1 MGFPIVSFLAYPLLE
16 QTNKYCTY
24 DILKYNSNTIKNE
37 KKYDYNYINLE
48 RNNNIS
54 LRQRNN
60 NDKKLVSDYCLRE
73 INVNPLKERLSTNED
88 NMPNLNIN
96 NEMNLK
102 YNDTKQKNINIKN
115 NRHKILEPKPSDYN
129 NQTHENFYPKNSMR
143 MNFNNFNTFDERIS
157 VGNNRNEINKIQQ
170 NVKINTPRINEIKKL
185 IFKNDIRPKSIRAN
199 NNPFQ
204 KPKDLKLDSA
214 NQIQNNQRNINYTL
228 SAANLNNRAETR
240 NLKQRFR
247 VFVTGLKK

>member
-1 MGFPIVSFLAYPLLE
+1 MI
-16 QTNKYCTY
+16 QNK
-24 DILKYNSNTIKNE
+24 K
-37 KKYDYNYINLE
+37 
-48 RNNNIS
+48 
-54 LRQRNN
+54 
-60 NDKKLVSDYCLRE
+60 
-73 INVNPLKERLSTNED
+73 
-88 NMPNLNIN
+88 
-96 NEMNLK
+96 
-102 YNDTKQKNINIKN
+102 INIKN

-157 VGNNRNEINKIQQ
+157 VGYNRNEINKIQQ
-170 NVKINTPRINEIKKL
+170 NVKINTPRIGEIKKV
-185 IFKNDIRPKSIRAN
+185 IFNIRP
-199 NNPFQ
+199 NPFQ

-214 NQIQNNQRNINYTL
+214 NQIQNNQRKINYTL